1 MTAVSSARPAD
12 LDNHAGQAREIAH
25 LANKLLDRD
34 EISTEFPGYDM
45 HAVDGTLSAVDR
57 ALSARLGEGAD
68 LCGPVASSE
77 LSTLLLRSKQLQLS
91 VKDEILASQSQEMR
105 AARTAISKLRTAH
118 SLTTLVEHIPVEA
131 YQMGY
136 TRVMFSRLQA
146 GTWFTCSAFAGDDEE
161 LATTMVA
168 AGLSN
173 PRRLTN
179 TMPECEM
186 LRLGTPIIVPDARN
200 DPRVYPELNEATR
213 SIGYVAA
220 PVYGWGQAIGLLH
233 ADRHTDGK
241 LGVHDF
247 DRALLGTFAEGLG
260 IAFERNALL
269 ERLQSMRHAA
279 VDYLTTANALADD
292 FTVEVISNAGPAAA
306 ATAERLITED
316 REVRR
321 AGWTLTG
328 SLSDLTS
335 REREVMHGLAA
346 GRTNA
351 QIAANLFV
359 TEGTVKSHVKRILR
373 KLGASNR
380 TEAATIFHRMRDN
393 ARTDRPTR

>member
-1 MTAVSSARPAD
+1 MVHSARPAD
-12 LDNHAGQAREIAH
+12 VDSHAGQAREIAQ
-25 LANKLLDRD
+25 LANSQLGRD
-34 EISTEFPGYDM
+34 EINCQFHDYDLY
-45 HAVDGTLSAVDR
+45 AVDSTLSDVDR
-57 ALSARLGEGAD
+57 ALTARLSSASAQ
-68 LCGPVASSE
+68 CGHTATLE
-77 LSTLLLRSKQLQLS
+77 MSTLLLRSKQLQLS
-91 VKDEILASQSQEMR
+91 VKGEILASQDREIG
-105 AARTAISKLRTAH
+105 AARTAVSKLRGAH

-161 LATTMVA
+161 LATAMVA

-173 PRRLTN
+173 PRRLTH

-186 LRLGTPIIVPDARN
+186 LRRGTPIIVPDARN

-213 SIGYVAA
+213 SVGYVAA
-220 PVYGWGQAIGLLH
+220 PVYGWGQAIGLVH

-241 LGVHDF
+241 LGVRDF

-260 IAFERNALL
+260 IAFERNTLL
-269 ERLQSMRHAA
+269 ERLQSMRQAA
-279 VDYLTTANALADD
+279 VDYLTTADSLADD
-292 FTVEVISNAGPAAA
+292 FTVDVISNAAVGAPAAA
-306 ATAERLITED
+306 ELLLGED
-316 REVRR
+316 REVGRTS
-321 AGWTLTG
+321 WTG
-328 SLSDLTS
+328 AESLSELTS
-335 REREVMHGLAA
+335 REREVMHALVA

-373 KLGASNR
+373 KLGAKNR
-380 TEAATIFHRMRDN
+380 TEAVTIFHRMRDSV
-393 ARTDRPTR
+393 RH